1 MSKLIF
7 FVDDDKMIINLLE
20 YTFDSRQQ
28 YLVRSF
34 QSGEECIE
42 SLDMNP
48 DLVVLDHQLSGVN
61 ESKMDGVETLRKIRK
76 IKPDLPVVV
85 LTAYGTEELY
95 NEFAKLGAK
104 HFLTKDDYFIN
115 LLIDTIEGV
124 LDQK

>member
-1 MSKLIF
+1 
-7 FVDDDKMIINLLE
+7 
-20 YTFDSRQQ
+20 
-28 YLVRSF
+28 
-34 QSGEECIE
+34 
-42 SLDMNP
+42 MNP